1 MESLRKVFHK
11 ALKYIFKNGELLAL
25 ILILIVASFAYE
37 RFMTYGNITN
47 VLRQVSMSALIGV
60 GMTLVILTGG
70 IDLSVGS
77 ITAFCGILA
86 AYLSGNIYLAV
97 AVPLLVGFLLGLL
110 NGYIVSRLSIVP
122 FIATLATQMAIRGA
136 GYLMTGLN
144 SVPVGD
150 SAAAFLFLGRA
161 SIAGIPFPTIVM
173 VLGFATMS
181 VVTRRTGFG
190 RSIYAIGGNED
201 AARMIGLK
209 VDRNKALSY
218 AINGLFCAIAGIL
231 LTSRLGAGQPSAAK
245 GWEMD
250 VVAYVAIGGTLL
262 TGGVG
267 GVEKTLIGV
276 LIIGFIGNIINQQG
290 NLSSYWQNILTGM
303 IIMSA
308 IAVQS
313 ILGKRQ
319 AGQKTAAGR

>member
-1 MESLRKVFHK
+1 MDRLYKAFHK
-11 ALKYIFKNGELLAL
+11 AFKTIFKNGELLAL
-25 ILILIVASFAYE
+25 ALMLAIASLVYDG
-37 RFMTYGNITN
+37 FMTYGNITN

-77 ITAFCGILA
+77 MTAFCGILA
-86 AYLSGNIYLAV
+86 AYLSANTVLAI
-97 AVPLLVGFLLGLL
+97 AVPLVVGFLLGML
-110 NGYIVSRLSIVP
+110 NGVIVARLHVVP
-122 FIATLATQMAIRGA
+122 FIATLATQMALRGA

-144 SVPVGD
+144 SVPVDD

-161 SIAGIPFPTIVM
+161 SLAGIPFPTIVM
-173 VLGFATMS
+173 ALGFAAMA
-181 VVTRRTGFG
+181 VVTRLTSFG
-190 RSIYAIGGNED
+190 RSLYAIGGNED

-209 VDRNKALSY
+209 VDRNKALGY
-218 AINGLFCAIAGIL
+218 ALNGFFCAVAGIL
-231 LTSRLGAGQPSAAK
+231 LTARLGAGQPSAAK

-267 GVEKTLIGV
+267 GVEKTFVGV

-290 NLSSYWQNILTGM
+290 NLNSYWQSILTGM

-313 ILGKRQ
+313 ILGKKQ
-319 AGQKTAAGR
+319 TDHKAAKQ